1 MHKML
6 RRETGNTKMAEKV
19 FNLSK
24 DVMKE
29 CLLEVS
35 KCPERDEKPQL
46 CKSRVLLSMDK
57 MKALLNT
64 LD

>member
-1 MHKML
+1 ML
-6 RRETGNTKMAEKV
+6 RRETGNTKIAENV

-29 CLLEVS
+29 YFLEVS
-35 KCPERDEKPQL
+35 KCPERDEKPQI
-46 CKSRVLLSMDK
+46 CKGGVVLSMDK
-57 MKALLNT
+57 MKALLSA